1 MAAIS
6 SVNGSG
12 DLYGQIASG
21 NRINSAADD
30 ASGLVISESMKEQES
45 GLTVGS
51 ENAQQGIDALNI
63 ADGALGQITDN
74 LQRIYELSLKASN
87 SFMYT
92 PGELNAMQQE
102 IDGLMK
108 GIEDIAKGTEYN
120 TLKLL
125 DGSMADMDL
134 ATNPDGSGQRI
145 QMANATL
152 ESLGL
157 DGYDVTGKFDIGRIT
172 NAIDMVSE
180 RRSEIGA
187 QTNAL
192 EYTINRND
200 LTAENTMA
208 ARSQLAD
215 LDIPKAVSEQKK
227 NQVLEDYQ
235 NMMQRQMMR
244 DEEEKARG
252 IFQF

>member
-1 MAAIS
+1 MAMIS
-6 SVNGSG
+6 GVNGSN

-21 NRINSAADD
+21 NRINSAKDD
-30 ASGLVISESMKEQES
+30 AAGLVISESMKEQEN
-45 GLTVGS
+45 GLAQGTQ
-51 ENAQQGIDALNI
+51 NAKHGVDALNI

-74 LQRIYELSLKASN
+74 LQRIYELSVKASN
-87 SFMYT
+87 SFMYG
-92 PGELNAMQQE
+92 PGELTAMQQE
-102 IDGLMK
+102 IDGLMS

-134 ATNPDGSGQRI
+134 ATNPNGSGQKI

-152 ESLGL
+152 EALGI
-157 DGYDVTGKFDIGRIT
+157 DGYNVTGKFDIGRIT
-172 NAIDMVSE
+172 NAIDMVNE

-200 LTAENTMA
+200 LTMENTMS

-215 LDIPKAVSEQKK
+215 LDIPKAISEQKK
-227 NQVLEDYQ
+227 NQVLDDYQ
-235 NMMQRQMMR
+235 IMMQRQQMR

-252 IFQF
+252 ILQF

>member
-1 MAAIS
+1 
-6 SVNGSG
+6 
-12 DLYGQIASG
+12 
-21 NRINSAADD
+21 
-30 ASGLVISESMKEQES
+30 
-45 GLTVGS
+45 
-51 ENAQQGIDALNI
+51 
-63 ADGALGQITDN
+63 
-74 LQRIYELSLKASN
+74 
-87 SFMYT
+87 
-92 PGELNAMQQE
+92 
-102 IDGLMK
+102 
-108 GIEDIAKGTEYN
+108 
-120 TLKLL
+120 
-125 DGSMADMDL
+125 
-134 ATNPDGSGQRI
+134 RI

>member
-1 MAAIS
+1 MAGVS
-6 SVNGSG
+6 GVNGN

-21 NRINSAADD
+21 NRINSAKDD
-30 ASGLVISESMKEQES
+30 AAGLVISENMKSQEG
-45 GLTVGS
+45 GLGVGT
-51 ENAQQGIDALNI
+51 ENAKQGVDALNI

-74 LQRIYELSLKASN
+74 LQRIHELSLKASN
-87 SFMYT
+87 SFMYG

-134 ATNPDGSGQRI
+134 ATNPNGTGQNI
-145 QMANATL
+145 KMANATL
-152 ESLGL
+152 EALGI
-157 DGYDVTGKFDIGRIT
+157 DGYDVTGKFDINRIT
-172 NAIDMVSE
+172 NAIDKVTE
-180 RRSEIGA
+180 KRSELGA
-187 QTNAL
+187 KTNAL

-200 LTAENTMA
+200 ITRENTMS

-215 LDIPKAVSEQKK
+215 LDIPKAISEQKK
-227 NQVLEDYQ
+227 NQVLDDYQ
-235 NMMQRQMMR
+235 MMMR
-244 DEEEKARG
+244 RQQMKDEEEKARG